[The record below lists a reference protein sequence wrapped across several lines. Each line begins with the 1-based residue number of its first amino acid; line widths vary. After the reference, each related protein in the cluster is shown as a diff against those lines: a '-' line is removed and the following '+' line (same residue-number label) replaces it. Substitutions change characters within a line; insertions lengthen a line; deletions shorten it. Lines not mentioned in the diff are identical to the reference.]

1 MVEESE
7 GVLRTYG
14 AVDKHRDR
22 ILNGPIIRTIFWLGL
37 PPLLNQLIIVAYNI
51 ADAYW
56 LSQYSEILVAVP
68 RQVWPVMYLFH
79 SAMNA
84 LNAACLT
91 MIAQYVGA
99 KAYDKASL
107 EASRFF
113 TLSFIVGGILGLTIF
128 VFRNLIF
135 MWIVATP
142 PEIFEEVMAY
152 SGIIALDIFLN
163 YVAVI
168 YTTILQ
174 SLGDT
179 RKPAIVNVF
188 AVTANITL
196 DPFMVLGIGGFPRL
210 GVLGAAL
217 TDVFGKIISITALSY
232 ILRKHYQ
239 AIRINFTGN
248 MNFKW
253 LRIILQVT
261 LPILAMGVTNGF
273 AFIIQLRLVNIMG
286 VAVAAAFS
294 IGFIVIDTVNS
305 ALWGLSGAP
314 AIMIGQNLGAG
325 NSERAKEIAL
335 KGATVIFSIVALTA
349 AALYP
354 IRAWIADVFADDPM
368 IIRETI
374 LFLDVL
380 LPALPFFALFISAM
394 SAGRGSGRTL
404 FPTILDIVRL
414 WIFRLGLG
422 YVLAFPVGLGPF
434 GIWLAISI
442 SHIIGGIA
450 AILWL
455 KYGSWAKAI
464 IKS

>member
-1 MVEESE
+1 MAEDSE
-7 GVLRTYG
+7 GTLQTYG

-68 RQVWPVMYLFH
+68 RQIWPVMYLFH
-79 SAMNA
+79 SAMGA
-84 LNAACLT
+84 LNAACLAV
-91 MIAQYVGA
+91 IAQYVGA

-113 TLSFIVGGILGLTIF
+113 TLSFIIGGILGLTLYA
-128 VFRNLIF
+128 FRNLIF
-135 MWIVATP
+135 TWIVATP
-142 PEIFEEVMAY
+142 PEIFKEIMAY

-163 YVAVI
+163 YIAVI

-179 RKPAIVNVF
+179 RKPAIVNVS
-188 AVTANITL
+188 AVIVNIIL
-196 DPFMVLGIGGFPRL
+196 DPFMVLGIGVFPRL
-210 GVLGAAL
+210 GVIGAAL
-217 TDVFGKIISITALSY
+217 TDVFGKIISIVALSH
-232 ILRKHYQ
+232 ILNRHYP
-239 AIRINFTGN
+239 AIRIDFTGN
-248 MNFKW
+248 MHCRWF
-253 LRIILQVT
+253 RTVLQVA
-261 LPILAMGVTNGF
+261 LPILVMGVTNGF
-273 AFIIQLRLVNIMG
+273 AFLIQLRLVNIMG
-286 VAVAAAFS
+286 VVVAAAFS

-325 NSERAKEIAL
+325 NSKRAREIAI
-335 KGATVIFSIVALTA
+335 KGAAVIFSLVALTA
-349 AALYP
+349 AILYP
-354 IRAWIADVFADDPM
+354 IKAWIADVFADDTI
-368 IIRETI
+368 IIRETM

-380 LPALPFFALFISAM
+380 LPALPFFALFINAVSV
-394 SAGRGSGRTL
+394 GRGSGHTL

-414 WIFRLGLG
+414 WVLRLAVG
-422 YVLAFPVGLGPF
+422 YILAFPMGLGPL

-442 SHIIGGIA
+442 SHLVGGIA

-455 KYGSWAKAI
+455 NYGGWAKAI
-464 IKS
+464 IES

>member
-68 RQVWPVMYLFH
+68 RQVWPVMYLFN

-84 LNAACLT
+84 LNAACLA

-314 AIMIGQNLGAG
+314 AIMIGQNLGA
-325 NSERAKEIAL
+325 
-335 KGATVIFSIVALTA
+335 
-349 AALYP
+349 
-354 IRAWIADVFADDPM
+354 
-368 IIRETI
+368 
-374 LFLDVL
+374 
-380 LPALPFFALFISAM
+380 
-394 SAGRGSGRTL
+394 
-404 FPTILDIVRL
+404 
-414 WIFRLGLG
+414 
-422 YVLAFPVGLGPF
+422 
-434 GIWLAISI
+434 
-442 SHIIGGIA
+442 
-450 AILWL
+450 
-455 KYGSWAKAI
+455 
-464 IKS
+464 